1 MLQERGILKLL
12 NPEAN
17 LGLIINVGGRL
28 LTRAHSMM
36 SCCKCCGMNLIGTL
50 DFRVSQE
57 LEQSILSSWH

>member
-1 MLQERGILKLL
+1 
-12 NPEAN
+12 
-17 LGLIINVGGRL
+17 
-28 LTRAHSMM
+28 MM

>member
-17 LGLIINVGGRL
+17 LGLIINLGGRL

>member
-1 MLQERGILKLL
+1 MQQERGILKLL

-17 LGLIINVGGRL
+17 LGLIIIVGGRL

-36 SCCKCCGMNLIGTL
+36 SGKCCGMNLIGTL

-57 LEQSILSSWH
+57 LGQSILSSWHS